1 MFLLAIALQIHASCF
16 RDLKSRDR
24 APVSHAS
31 TEADTDLYTN
41 TALFIMFMKPK
52 EIKSLMSV
60 PNHKQTQK

>member
-24 APVSHAS
+24 ASVSHAS
-31 TEADTDLYTN
+31 TEADTDLYAN
-41 TALFIMFMKPK
+41 TALFMFMKPK